1 LENEPSPA
9 AALAFEREL
18 ADEVRRLG
26 QQVVERIYNQLEP
39 AEPESLPHY
48 VNHEAGEY
56 RRLNRKTP
64 NREVA
69 TLFGKITL
77 WRHGY
82 RYVERDTAE
91 PTIFPLEIQLGLV
104 EGATPALASVAAAAL
119 AETGATQDTALGR
132 LRSQHGVVWGVKKLR
147 SVAENV
153 SAAMETFRREHQ
165 ARKIVALL
173 RQAHDSTGRNRP
185 VLAVGRDGITLRTQ
199 PHSFFEVAST
209 ATLTVY
215 DRNRQRLGTVY
226 LAYAPELGQ
235 QTMTDELT
243 ALLTEVFRQAEDLR
257 PRLAY
262 LTDAGD
268 NETAFYRQ
276 VLKPMRHPLTGKR
289 LEWLWIVDYFHA
301 AQRLTT
307 MAEAVFRTARDA
319 CAWAERM
326 RKLLK
331 KPNGP
336 FKVLHA
342 AAALKARRP
351 MTNAR
356 RKEFDKAYNY
366 LRTRTKHMHYAA
378 YRNQGLPI
386 GSGVT
391 EAACKTVFTQRL
403 KLSGMRWSLDGAQT
417 ILNLRVILL
426 SGLWEKIYQAAVN
439 DYPVLKHRTLANC
452 TQNPAAIAA

>member
-1 LENEPSPA
+1 LDDERNPA
-9 AALAFEREL
+9 AALAFERKL
-18 ADEVRRLG
+18 DDETRQFGR
-26 QQVVERIYNQLEP
+26 QVVEHVYNHLEP

-48 VNHEAGEY
+48 VRHEAGEY

-82 RYVERDTAE
+82 RYVQRDTSE

-104 EGATPALASVAAAAL
+104 EGATPALASSATAAL
-119 AETGATQDTALGR
+119 AETGATQDTALAR
-132 LRSQHGVVWGVKKLR
+132 LRKQHGVAWGVKKLR
-147 SVAENV
+147 AVAENV

-243 ALLTEVFRQAEDLR
+243 ALLIEVFRQAEDLR

-268 NETAFYRQ
+268 NETAFYRR

-307 MAEAVFRTARDA
+307 MAEAVFRTGRDA
-319 CAWAERM
+319 SAWAARM

-356 RKEFDKAYNY
+356 RKEFEKAYNY
-366 LRTRTKHMHYAA
+366 LRARTKHMQYAA

-426 SGLWEKIYQAAVN
+426 SGIWEEIYQAAVN
-439 DYPVLKHRTLANC
+439 DYPVLPNRTLEEC
-452 TQNPAAIAA
+452 TLRTESIAA